1 MGNIYVFRS
10 KEIFE
15 VKDISLEREIFFDFN
30 YFFLQK
36 FGFSFELF
44 NSVLAVCAHKIHR

>member
-30 YFFLQK
+30 YFF
-36 FGFSFELF
+36 FT
-44 NSVLAVCAHKIHR
+44 KIWIFF